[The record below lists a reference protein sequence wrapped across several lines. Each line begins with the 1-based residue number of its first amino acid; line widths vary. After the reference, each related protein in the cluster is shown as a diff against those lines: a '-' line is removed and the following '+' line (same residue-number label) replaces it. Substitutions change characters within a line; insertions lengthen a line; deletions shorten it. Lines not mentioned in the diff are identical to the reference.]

1 MVDDD
6 GSGSDQYGRADHG
19 EDEATW
25 TNITWF
31 WRLRIN
37 TSFVPPRRSLR
48 HNNEAENELDRGV
61 DYALRCSKST
71 IEIRGCR

>member
-37 TSFVPPRRSLR
+37 TSFVPPRRSLS
-48 HNNEAENELDRGV
+48 HNDEAENELDRGV
-61 DYALRCSKST
+61 RLHASMFQIYNRNK
-71 IEIRGCR
+71 GM

>member
-6 GSGSDQYGRADHG
+6 GSDSDQDGRADHG

-25 TNITWF
+25 KDITWF

-37 TSFVPPRRSLR
+37 TGFVPPRRSLS
-48 HNNEAENELDRGV
+48 HNDEDENELE
-61 DYALRCSKST
+61 RC
-71 IEIRGCR
+71 